1 MDSPLGSC
9 GFCFDLLFVF
19 LLFLWLLWI
28 FFFFFFQR
36 GERFVDFFFQ
46 RGAKEE
52 EEERLAFWLSHVE
65 LECLKLEFQVNF
77 R

>member
-19 LLFLWLLWI
+19 LLFLWLSWI
-28 FFFFFFQR
+28 FFFSK
-36 GERFVDFFFQ
+36 GEKGLWIFFFQ